1 MIIMKNFIY
10 SLSDPITKEIVYIGK
25 TKNPIKRHKDHCRS
39 DIRNRC
45 NLDKWKNE
53 IINQGLSPVMKILE
67 EVYDDVNGKEKFYI
81 NFYLS
86 NGCKLLN
93 MTEGGDGLQNPSEEV
108 RKKIGDKSRGRKM
121 SDYTRKKIFDST
133 YNGGNPILCYD
144 KSGNFKGQFKNARR
158 AQEKLGVGYK
168 SISAILNGKR
178 HFIKGYTFF
187 LEGEEEIEKKIEERL
202 SKTIEFSKKF
212 YRISESGDIK
222 EYDNLIKASQDND
235 CNYKNIWL
243 CLNNQRKTCNGFAW
257 SYESI
262 FDLKYFK
269 KNTNSKKCR
278 LKSSG
283 EIILF
288 ESLEEATKFTGLNK
302 STICNYL
309 KNKIKPSN
317 GDIWDYV

>member
-1 MIIMKNFIY
+1 MKNYIY
-10 SLSDPITKEIVYIGK
+10 ILRNPNDGDVVYVGK
-25 TKNPIKRHKDHCRS
+25 TKNPKNRKRDHCRKCKGKYRS
-39 DIRNRC
+39 L
-45 NLDKWKNE
+45 LDKWKNQILESGKFPVME
-53 IINQGLSPVMKILE
+53 IIKECDIS
-67 EVYDDVNGKEKFYI
+67 DVNFWEKHYI
-81 NFYLS
+81 SEYKSKFNI
-86 NGCKLLN
+86 LN
-93 MTEGGDGLQNPSEEV
+93 MTEGGDGLQNPNDEV
-108 RKKIGDKSRGRKM
+108 RRKIGEKSKGRIL
-121 SDYTRKKIFDST
+121 DENTRRKISEKN
-133 YNGGNPILCYD
+133 YNNTGNKIICYD
-144 KSGNFKGQFKNARR
+144 KDKNIVGYYRNSRR
-158 AQEKLGVGYK
+158 ASEFLKVGYK
-168 SISAILNGKR
+168 NISKILNGKEY
-178 HFIKGYTFF
+178 FIKGYTFF

-269 KNTNSKKCR
+269 KNTNAKKCR

-283 EIILF
+283 EILLF